1 MSAIPA
7 SSVKCSTL
15 VDGTLRI
22 VVEVE
27 PNHAL
32 DAFTLFRSP
41 GTPMALAALKV
52 VSDNEQPEPPPA
64 QKPLKEGPRR
74 KVGPICEWLVMRCRE
89 PEFQQWIR
97 GPYDK
102 AMGGNGN
109 GWGDI
114 SPEDVGGLERYARH
128 ACLVLCG
135 GIESRKDI
143 DGDAAAEALFRRRI
157 QRPWADHQAK
167 QGATA

>member
-52 VSDNEQPEPPPA
+52 VSDNEQPEPPKA
-64 QKPLKEGPRR
+64 KPLKEGPRR

-89 PEFQQWIR
+89 PEFQLW
-97 GPYDK
+97 
-102 AMGGNGN
+102 A
-109 GWGDI
+109 
-114 SPEDVGGLERYARH
+114 VGVESETECAEHVRA
-128 ACLVLCG
+128 LCNV
-135 GIESRKDI
+135 ESRKDI
-143 DGDAAAEALFRRRI
+143 DGDVAAEALFRRHI
-157 QRPWADHQAK
+157 QRPWADRQSQTEPA
-167 QGATA
+167 